1 MKFIS
6 LTENHLFGKAYRS
19 RQKVVTSTLAV
30 YVMRDYAR
38 NRLKK
43 ENPQKECV
51 NRVGISASKKIGGAV
66 ERNRAKRVIREAYR
80 QIDSELGIKRGFIIV
95 IAAREKTTVVKMQ
108 DVLRDMQSALA
119 KLDMLERDPR
129 VVARHEDPSL
139 KDPNGEENAPS
150 AEAKKSADSENEMKT
165 SVSEESDA

>member
-19 RQKVVTSTLAV
+19 RQKYVTSTSAV

-43 ENPQKECV
+43 ENPQKESV
-51 NRVGISASKKIGGAV
+51 NRIGISASKKIGGAV

-80 QIDSELGIKRGFIIV
+80 QIDRQFGIKSGFIIV
-95 IAAREKTTVVKMQ
+95 FAAREKTTVVKMQ
-108 DVLRDMQSALA
+108 DVMRDMQTALS
-119 KLDMLERDPR
+119 KLDMLETYPC
-129 VVARHEDPSL
+129 ET
-139 KDPNGEENAPS
+139 
-150 AEAKKSADSENEMKT
+150 AKSQR
-165 SVSEESDA
+165 SEEAALSDNKGEHISSEETDV

>member
-1 MKFIS
+1 MNFIS

-19 RQKVVTSTLAV
+19 SQRFVTSTSAI

-38 NRLKK
+38 NKLKK

-80 QIDSELGIKRGFIIV
+80 QIDRELGIKRGFIIV

-108 DVLRDMQSALA
+108 DVLRDMQTALA
-119 KLDMLERDPR
+119 KLDMLEKKPR
-129 VVARHEDPSL
+129 ESEV
-139 KDPNGEENAPS
+139 KS
-150 AEAKKSADSENEMKT
+150 AEVISAQEISAL
-165 SVSEESDA
+165 SSEESDA